1 MIENIILG
9 IHYVINAP
17 FFYYG
22 VSGTVLGGFWIGA
35 SIYEGDIKQSWKG
48 ILAVIS
54 YAAFLVV
61 TTVPRV
67 LSSINNSSLSH
78 SSPGMEYAGVITIS
92 FIAIYYLL
100 GMLLG
105 VYTIQRARRR

>member
-1 MIENIILG
+1 MNNLMLG

-35 SIYEGDIKQSWKG
+35 SIYDGVMSETWKG
-48 ILAVIS
+48 VLVVIG
-54 YAAFLVV
+54 YAAFLAL

-67 LSSINNSSLSH
+67 LSSIADTSIQH
-78 SSPGMEYAGVITIS
+78 SNPGMEYAGLITIG
-92 FIAIYYLL
+92 FMALYYIL
-100 GMLLG
+100 GMLMG
-105 VYTIQRARRR
+105 VYTIQRAKRK